1 MMAKKKI
8 EIEVL
13 KVYTIEVDEE
23 SDIVKEYDSTK
34 NLIED
39 LVYYNFYEIL
49 PVINHGV
56 SVKDSDIVHWNY
68 KLLNS

>member
-1 MMAKKKI
+1 MTKKII

-34 NLIED
+34 HLIED
-39 LVYYNFYEIL
+39 LVSYNFYEIL

-68 KLLNS
+68 KHLNS